1 MEKSIQNIRKEEGFT
16 LVELAVVMII
26 IGILIGGI
34 LKGQELIANA
44 RVTSTASELESIGA
58 AVDTFTDIYSAIPG
72 DMNNATTR
80 LPNCLAN
87 PCGNGDGD
95 GDLGTAL
102 SAAQGVGTENT
113 FFFNHLLRADLIG
126 GFDGQL
132 GVGGVTFGNE
142 LPVAPIGGGY
152 KMGDSRV
159 GAGTFN
165 PVRDGL
171 YITVEGDTGA
181 YNAATAPLVALQ
193 AARMDRRLDDGNPNA
208 GSFLGDDTA
217 NTCVVANGDTSYDE
231 LNNGQ
236 CIVAYRVR

>member
-72 DMNNATTR
+72 DMNNAQAR
-80 LPNCLAN
+80 LPNCLAQ
-87 PCGNGDGD
+87 PCGNGNGDGD
-95 GDLGTAL
+95 LEVAL
-102 SAAQGVGTENT
+102 SGAHTATSENT
-113 FFFNHLLRADLIG
+113 YFYNHLLRADLIG
-126 GFDGQL
+126 GFDGQAATA
-132 GVGGVTFGNE
+132 VTFGNE

-159 GAGTFN
+159 GQGTFN

-171 YITVEGDTGA
+171 YITVEGNTGA

-217 NTCVVANGDTSYDE
+217 NTCVAAPGNTSYDE